1 MSANKT
7 LGETTP
13 GKTPLGNAIGNAM
26 GKTEENTA
34 GGATGQKREIGSSKR
49 NGISVTEIL
58 IVAVL
63 IAAGAVLKAAS
74 NTIFSFT
81 PLKPNMVIA
90 MYSLAILLLRPK
102 FLEALAIGLI
112 AGVICMFLPGATPY
126 ANIASEAVGAVVMV
140 LLMKIPFELKIG
152 KVSFHRA
159 VLTFITTLASGYTFF
174 AMLQILLLSG
184 MEVKGMALGV
194 FNAIIIGTAAANT
207 VIVFILYP
215 VLKAVIRNKKN
226 DSN

>member
-1 MSANKT
+1 MSAN
-7 LGETTP
+7 ETTEV
-13 GKTPLGNAIGNAM
+13 KT
-26 GKTEENTA
+26 
-34 GGATGQKREIGSSKR
+34 TGEKRELTNVKKR
-49 NGISVTEIL
+49 GISVTDIL

-63 IAAGAVLKAAS
+63 IAAGAVLKAVS
-74 NTIFSFT
+74 NTLFSFT

-90 MYSLAILLLRPK
+90 MYSLAILLLRPR

-112 AGVICMFLPGATPY
+112 AGVVCMFLPGATPY
-126 ANIASEAVGAVVMV
+126 ANIASEAVGAVAMA

-152 KVSFHRA
+152 KISLHRA
-159 VLTFITTLASGYTFF
+159 ALTFLTTLASGYTFF
-174 AMLQILLLSG
+174 VMLQLLLLSG

-215 VLKAVIRNKKN
+215 ALKAVIRREK
-226 DSN
+226 

>member
-7 LGETTP
+7 TGETTM
-13 GKTPLGNAIGNAM
+13 GETIGNAII
-26 GKTEENTA
+26 KTEDITT
-34 GGATGQKREIGSSKR
+34 GGAAGRKRELTASKR
-49 NGISVTEIL
+49 SGISVTEIL

-90 MYSLAILLLRPK
+90 MYSLAILLLRPR

-126 ANIASEAVGAVVMV
+126 ANIASEAAGAVVMV
-140 LLMKIPFELKIG
+140 LLMKIPFEIKIG

-159 VLTFITTLASGYTFF
+159 ILTFVTTLASGYTFF

-215 VLKAVIRNKKN
+215 ALKAVIRKA
-226 DSN
+226 D

>member
-1 MSANKT
+1 MSANET
-7 LGETTP
+7 MSETT
-13 GKTPLGNAIGNAM
+13 IGQ
-26 GKTEENTA
+26 KITVEKTA
-34 GGATGQKREIGSSKR
+34 GQKATGERTTGEKRELNTSKKS
-49 NGISVTEIL
+49 GITVTEIL

-63 IAAGAVLKAAS
+63 IAAGAVLKAVS
-74 NTIFSFT
+74 NTLFSFT

-126 ANIASEAVGAVVMV
+126 ANIASEAVGAAVMV
-140 LLMKIPFELKIG
+140 LLMKMPFELKIG

-174 AMLQILLLSG
+174 VMLQILLLSG

-207 VIVFILYP
+207 VIVFVLYP
-215 VLKAVIRNKKN
+215 ALNAVVKVKRH
-226 DSN
+226 DTD